1 MGHDSHRR
9 DGPLSATRAPAGLR
23 GFARRFAGDKRA
35 NVLIMFGL
43 LLPVLLALVGAGLD
57 FSFDEDAHVRLQ
69 DATDAAGLAVSAEVV
84 KNPNENESTLQQLAL
99 SVLQANYPNPD
110 GGTIAAT
117 ITGFH
122 VCAPVQND
130 CNNGG
135 STMAND
141 TVAIATQTT
150 APCIPLPIPTTVCAG
165 SPPGQTI
172 HASAQTVIG
181 FGATLQLNIV
191 MDTPPR

>member
-1 MGHDSHRR
+1 MMGHDSHRR

-57 FSFDEDAHVRLQ
+57 FSFDQDAHVRLQ

-84 KNPNENESTLQQLAL
+84 KNPNETDQPAAAGAVGAAGQLPEPQQ
-99 SVLQANYPNPD
+99 Q
-110 GGTIAAT
+110 TIAAT

-135 STMAND
+135 TTMAND

-150 APCIPLPIPTTVCAG
+150 APCIPLPIPTTVCTG
-165 SPPGQTI
+165 SPPGRPFTR
-172 HASAQTVIG
+172 ARR
-181 FGATLQLNIV
+181 
-191 MDTPPR
+191 P